1 MPAGDFFTFC
11 TSLQPLE
18 LKALGALSQVR
29 HIPEKETIYVPGDV
43 GDTLYIINRGLLEMV
58 QEKSK
63 NPSPGT
69 GTYLS
74 RGDVFGDLEALSG
87 LARRHTVRTCEPA
100 SLQCFDRKDFPEL
113 VRRVPAF
120 FRYLSESLAARLV
133 EAHDAVVSQS
143 NCLELS
149 GNLAN
154 FDLVTI
160 YQTIVNSSKTGE
172 LSIWNEAG
180 ELVSAFC
187 FDSGRPK
194 SGQFQHLT
202 GEEAFCQLFL
212 ANDLGGTFSFSSG
225 KPEISCLVRTTG
237 MTRNPDD
244 LLIHA
249 LQSRDE
255 LNDLRSHIP
264 DSGAMLKRH
273 TRDLEVSD
281 ISPPNLRPVVE
292 EIWRRLFARPMS
304 VMELYQHLSVSE
316 VKIYQA
322 AHELIRSGHLTLF
335 GSVLAEKVA

>member
-1 MPAGDFFTFC
+1 M
-11 TSLQPLE
+11 QPLE

-63 NPSPGT
+63 SAVTGA

-87 LARRHTVRTCEPA
+87 LPRRHTVRTCEPA

-133 EAHDAVVSQS
+133 QAHDTVVSQS

-172 LSIWNEAG
+172 LSICNEAG
-180 ELVSAFC
+180 ELISAFC
-187 FDSGRPK
+187 FDSGWPK

-212 ANDLGGTFSFSSG
+212 ANELGGTFSFSSG
-225 KPEISCLVRTTG
+225 KPEVSCLVRDAG
-237 MTRNPDD
+237 MTRHPDD

-249 LQSRDE
+249 LQARDE
-255 LNDLRSHIP
+255 LNDLRHFIP
-264 DSGAMLKRH
+264 DPSATLKRH
-273 TRDLEVSD
+273 TRELEVD
-281 ISPPNLRPVVE
+281 EISPQSLRPVME

-304 VMELYQHLSVSE
+304 VTEIYHHLSVSE
-316 VKIYQA
+316 LKIYQA
-322 AHELIRSGHLTLF
+322 AHELIRSGHLTMSGPLM
-335 GSVLAEKVA
+335 AEKVA

>member
-1 MPAGDFFTFC
+1 
-11 TSLQPLE
+11 
-18 LKALGALSQVR
+18 
-29 HIPEKETIYVPGDV
+29 
-43 GDTLYIINRGLLEMV
+43 
-58 QEKSK
+58 
-63 NPSPGT
+63 
-69 GTYLS
+69 
-74 RGDVFGDLEALSG
+74 
-87 LARRHTVRTCEPA
+87 
-100 SLQCFDRKDFPEL
+100 
-113 VRRVPAF
+113 
-120 FRYLSESLAARLV
+120 
-133 EAHDAVVSQS
+133 VVSQS

-212 ANDLGGTFSFSSG
+212 TDDLSGKFSFSSG
-225 KPEISCLVRTTG
+225 TPEVSCLVRNAG

-255 LNDLRSHIP
+255 LIDLRNHIP
-264 DSGAMLKRH
+264 DEGAMLKRH
-273 TRDLEVSD
+273 TRDLELNE
-281 ISPPNLRPVVE
+281 ISPPSLRPVVE

-304 VMELYQHLSVSE
+304 VVELYQHLSVSE
-316 VKIYQA
+316 LKIYQA
-322 AHELIRSGHLTLF
+322 AHELTRSGHVTLS
-335 GSVLAEKVA
+335 GPLIVAKVA